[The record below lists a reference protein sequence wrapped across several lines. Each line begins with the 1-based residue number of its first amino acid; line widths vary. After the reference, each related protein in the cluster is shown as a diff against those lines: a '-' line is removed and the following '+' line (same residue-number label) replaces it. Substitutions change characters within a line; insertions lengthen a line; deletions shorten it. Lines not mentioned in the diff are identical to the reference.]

1 MLRKRGAGAQSLPMI
16 WPRGAKA
23 RIGMDC
29 EAADRPDPHPIHAF
43 RPHGLRAGFQNCA
56 RSVSWKLRGSP

>member
-1 MLRKRGAGAQSLPMI
+1 MPRKRGAGAQSLPMI

-29 EAADRPDPHPIHAF
+29 EAADRPSAPSPFFPPPTDSERVF
-43 RPHGLRAGFQNCA
+43 RTARAA
-56 RSVSWKLRGSP
+56 

>member
-1 MLRKRGAGAQSLPMI
+1 MPRKRGAGAQSLPMI

-29 EAADRPDPHPIHAF
+29 EAADRPSAPSPF
-43 RPHGLRAGFQNCA
+43 FPPPHGQRAGHQNCA